1 MSLSKR
7 LAERRPLAAALG
19 RRRLAAGLGT
29 FAVLEVIAAVV
40 LAVVVGWSFQD
51 ALESFVVTNGLM
63 GCAFAICGAVIA
75 WHRPSNPIGWLFV
88 ADGIGHATTA
98 VGAPLAQ
105 LLHDNSAPVELQ
117 RLALTIFSWS
127 WPWSIGLFLPLALL
141 LFPDGR
147 LVSPRW
153 RPVAWAVVLTSPLFA
168 LEMGLS
174 PESPFEGGPSGYLT
188 LSSYDTLQP
197 LWIATE
203 LRGLLA
209 FALAIVCLV
218 IRYRRASDTGRRQLL
233 WLLLAAVIAVAFM
246 IPWALV
252 AGTPIF
258 VLLAIPLVPAAVAV
272 AIVRHQLLDI
282 RLVVSRAIAWALLSI
297 VAIGSYAA
305 LVAVTDSFIS
315 SRFGRSAALTVIVA
329 LLIAPVLPRLQR
341 LVDRAMYGDRRDPAR
356 VASRVGEELS
366 ANPEGG
372 MTGVV
377 SAIRSALRLP
387 YVALSSNGELIA
399 TAGSP
404 EPGRP
409 DTTTPL
415 APPGVVPVELS
426 YGGSPVG
433 VLLIGLRPGESALSV
448 ADRNV
453 LALVAVPLAV
463 AVHATQLSAELQASR
478 EKLVAA
484 REEERRRLRRDLH
497 DGLGPTL
504 TGVAFTAD
512 AAANLVSADP
522 DRASSLL
529 GTLRTDTRTAIAD
542 VRRLID
548 DLRPSALDELGLVG
562 ALQQRADQLSWRAD
576 GASVSVK
583 VAADS
588 LPTLPAALEVAAY
601 RIATEAL
608 TNVVRHSR
616 ATAAVVS
623 VRCGSELEIEVTDD
637 GPPNGAWI
645 PGVGLQA
652 MRERAAELGGLF
664 EAGPS
669 PNGGRVHASFPLV
682 VMER

>member
-1 MSLSKR
+1 MPMW
-7 LAERRPLAAALG
+7 ERA
-19 RRRLAAGLGT
+19 LAAGLGT
-29 FAVLEVIAAVV
+29 FAVLEAVAGVV
-40 LAVVVGWSFQD
+40 LAVVLGWSFQD
-51 ALESFVVTNGLM
+51 ALDGFLVTNGLM

-98 VGAPLAQ
+98 VGAPIAV
-105 LLHDNSAPVELQ
+105 LLQDNSAPLELQ
-117 RLALTIFSWS
+117 RLVITIITWS

-174 PESPFEGGPSGYLT
+174 LEPPIEGGPRGFLT

-197 LWIATE
+197 LWTATE
-203 LRGLLA
+203 LRNLLA
-209 FALAIVCLV
+209 YLLAIVCLV
-218 IRYRRASDTGRRQLL
+218 IRYRRASETGRRQLL
-233 WLLLAAVIAVAFM
+233 WLLLAVVIALAFM

-297 VAIGSYAA
+297 VAIGSYAL
-305 LVAVTDSFIS
+305 LVAVLDSFVS

-387 YVALSSNGELIA
+387 YVALSANDETVASS
-399 TAGSP
+399 GSP
-404 EPGRP
+404 G
-409 DTTTPL
+409 
-415 APPGVVPVELS
+415 PGVEVPMELS
-426 YGGSPVG
+426 YAGTSVGS
-433 VLLIGLRPGESALSV
+433 LLIGLRPGESGLSV

-463 AVHATQLSAELQASR
+463 AFHATQLSAELQASR

-522 DRASSLL
+522 DRASELL

-548 DLRPSALDELGLVG
+548 DLRPPALDELGLVG

-583 VAADS
+583 VAADG

-623 VRCGSELEIEVTDD
+623 VRCGSELQIEVSDD

-669 PNGGRVHASFPLV
+669 PNGGRVQATFPLARGV
-682 VMER
+682 SG